1 MERLPYIDV
10 QQVEVA
16 ADVPAAWRALVAG
29 VRASLG
35 GDHRPWLARLLA
47 ADPPGVAGDWSADP
61 APGAALLGFAVD
73 RVVPG
78 ELLSLRGGHR
88 FSRYRLDF
96 ELAPAG
102 PGRSRLAAR
111 SWAEFPGLAGSA
123 YRTLVIRSGGHVL
136 AVRRMLRGIARR
148 A

>member
-1 MERLPYIDV
+1 MERLPYIDE
-10 QQVEVA
+10 QAVEVP
-16 ADVPAAWRALVAG
+16 ADVPEAWRALVRG

-35 GDHRPWLARLLA
+35 SDDQRRLGGLLRVA
-47 ADPPGVAGDWSADP
+47 PSGVTGDWSAGP
-61 APGAALLGFAVD
+61 AAGATLPGFAVD

-78 ELLSLRGGHR
+78 ELLSLRGAHR

-96 ELAPAG
+96 VLAPAG

-111 SWAEFPGLAGSA
+111 SWAEFPGLAGAA